1 MGFSIEPNVVAQQL
15 VIETIVAGVVK
26 PAAA

>member
-1 MGFSIEPNVVAQQL
+1 MGFSIEQSSASKQL

-26 PAAA
+26 PAAV